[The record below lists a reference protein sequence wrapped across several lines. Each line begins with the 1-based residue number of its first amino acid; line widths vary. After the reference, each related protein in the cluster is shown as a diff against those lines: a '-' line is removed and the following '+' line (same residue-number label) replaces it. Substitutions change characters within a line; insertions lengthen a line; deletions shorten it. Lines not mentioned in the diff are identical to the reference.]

1 MSEPKRIRV
10 TEQRYHEVQPVL
22 KAMGLSVPKAIDMFL
37 QNVATT
43 KSLGFT
49 KRPNVDN
56 ENEAIILDLI
66 DLIEI
71 KNETKFL
78 EKWQQVVKEHQK
90 YWSQFYCDG
99 KYQSSTAIID
109 GSRLNTIFLEIAA
122 LAFPN
127 DYSITSLTSFDT
139 LDGDLLDE
147 LTTRSME
154 LELPAPIKPTEVSK
168 EWLELDHRYDSIRQC
183 MHYILLTVLL
193 YQVNEAVSPIELNPI
208 EDEPHGLTRLNPSVL
223 TQLIHYGLKMY
234 FKFTRNGDEIATTF
248 YRLEHEEQVPQLTF
262 SNVHKL
268 LQQAYA
274 MNQRVYNFDF
284 TRKLEEIVLALTIPQ
299 HECLAIIPHKII
311 DNVEIQHE
319 LFDVSQDDTWEE
331 IYHVMRMAAT
341 TDDYVAGR
349 VPHSYRIALQLALQA
364 YPNADYDV
372 LMNTDFVLVLQLLI
386 FLKFK
391 DQPELNTIQIASELE
406 SDLLELE
413 INLACPDKYQQM
425 FKNWVSEIPAQNR
438 EWVTTWLQNLDNKK
452 LYQDIQTVASVNA
465 LPDMVYFER

>member
-10 TEQRYHEVQPVL
+10 TEQRYHEVQPIL
-22 KAMGLSVPKAIDMFL
+22 KSMGLSVPKAIDMFL

-66 DLIEI
+66 DLVEI

-78 EKWQQVVKEHQK
+78 NKWQQVVKEHQK
-90 YWSQFYCDG
+90 YWSQFYYEG

-127 DYSITSLTSFDT
+127 DYSITSLTTFDT
-139 LDGDLLDE
+139 LDGDLLNE

-154 LELPAPIKPTEVSK
+154 LKTAAPVEPTEVSK
-168 EWLELDHRYDSIRQC
+168 DWLELEYRYELIRQC

-193 YQVNEAVSPIELNPI
+193 YQVNEAVSPIELNSL
-208 EDEPHGLTRLNPSVL
+208 EDEPHGLTRLNSCVL

-248 YRLEHEEQVPQLTF
+248 YQLEREEQVSQLTF

-274 MNQRVYNFDF
+274 INQQVYNFDF
-284 TRKLEEIVLALTIPQ
+284 TRKLEDLVLATTIPQ

-319 LFDVSQDDTWEE
+319 LSNVTLNDTWEE
-331 IYHVMRMAAT
+331 IYHAIRMMAT
-341 TDDYVAGR
+341 MNDYVNDR
-349 VPHSYRIALQLALQA
+349 LPHSYHVALQLALQA
-364 YPNADYDV
+364 YPNTDCEV
-372 LMNTDFVLVLQLLI
+372 LMNTDFVLVLQLMI

-391 DQPELNTIQIASELE
+391 DQQKLSNIQMASELE
-406 SDLLELE
+406 S
-413 INLACPDKYQQM
+413 NLFKLNTKLMRSDKYYSM
-425 FKNWVSEIPAQNR
+425 IETWASEIPAQNR
-438 EWVTTWLQNLDNKK
+438 EWVTAWLQNLDNKK
-452 LYQDIQTVASVNA
+452 LYQDIQKVTSVNA
-465 LPDMVYFER
+465 LPNMAYFEH